1 MKASQVW
8 IKTLYRSN
16 GGIEEVM
23 NRSDR
28 ESMEGVWKAQKI
40 WEKRDNHVI
49 GMSVGKL
56 QLYAGYNLLL
66 LGIYCIY
73 AIRVLHQ

>member
-16 GGIEEVM
+16 GGNEEVM

-28 ESMEGVWKAQKI
+28 ESIEGEWKAQKNR
-40 WEKRDNHVI
+40 EKRDNQVI
-49 GMSVGKL
+49 GMSVGNCNYML
-56 QLYAGYNLLL
+56 AT
-66 LGIYCIY
+66 IYY
-73 AIRVLHQ
+73 YLVSTVYMP

>member
-28 ESMEGVWKAQKI
+28 ESIEGVWKAQKI
-40 WEKRDNHVI
+40 GKKEAIKLSECQWENCNY
-49 GMSVGKL
+49 KL
-56 QLYAGYNLLL
+56 AT
-66 LGIYCIY
+66 IYY
-73 AIRVLHQ
+73 YLVSTVYMP